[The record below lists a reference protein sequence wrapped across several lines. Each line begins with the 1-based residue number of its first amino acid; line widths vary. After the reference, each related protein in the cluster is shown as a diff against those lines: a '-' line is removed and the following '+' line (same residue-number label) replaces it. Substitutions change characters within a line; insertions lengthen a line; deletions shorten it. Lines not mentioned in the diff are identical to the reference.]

1 MTDPA
6 SLPVDAVVMNFS
18 VIASEVFLLVALCTI
33 MIVDLFQRDQER
45 KLTFMLTQISFVVLF
60 ALGVQDLGNAR
71 EIAYSGHWVVD
82 QFATVLKLAIY
93 VAAFISL
100 LYARSFIKE
109 RNLMRGEYYLL
120 TLFSVLG
127 MMIMVS
133 AGSLLIIYLGL
144 ELLSLSLYALVALQ
158 RDSKQASEAAV
169 KYFVMGGLASGFLL
183 YGISLVYGMT
193 GSILI
198 EDVAQHIA
206 SNEVDLIIK
215 FGLVFIVVGI
225 AFKFGAAPFHMW
237 LPDIYHGS
245 PSSITAYIASV
256 PKIAA
261 FGMAFRVLQEGFGG
275 NLEDWTPMIMIVAML
290 SVVLGNVIALVQTNL
305 KRMLS
310 YSAIA
315 HIGYFLLGVAV
326 VKDGDYS
333 ASMFYIIVYALMTLA
348 GFGIIIF
355 MSSNK
360 KDYQQVSDLRGMG
373 RYHPWYALMFTL
385 VMISM
390 AGIPPFIGF
399 WPKLEIFRLMVSNG
413 YVLQAVIAIAFSV
426 VGLVYYLKV
435 VKEMFF
441 AESTESPNVSSSRS
455 MKIALSINCLLLLI
469 FGLMP
474 DSIYQYC
481 LSAFPQLN

>member
-1 MTDPA
+1 MTDA
-6 SLPVDAVVMNFS
+6 MTSSTNFS
-18 VIASEVFLLVALCTI
+18 VISSEIFLLIAICVI
-33 MIVDLFQRDQER
+33 MIVDLFQRDKER
-45 KLTFMLTQISFVVLF
+45 KLTFILTELSLVTLF
-60 ALGVQDLGNAR
+60 ILGAQDLGIER
-71 EIAYSGHWVVD
+71 TISFSGHWVID
-82 QFATVLKLAIY
+82 QFAIVLKLAIY
-93 VAAFISL
+93 LASFVAL
-100 LYARSFIKE
+100 LYARPFISE

-120 TLFSVLG
+120 TLFSILG

-158 RDSKQASEAAV
+158 RDSNAASEAAV

-183 YGISLVYGMT
+183 YGISLVYGMS

-198 EDVAQHIA
+198 EDIA
-206 SNEVDLIIK
+206 LYLTQNDANLMIQ

-245 PSSITAYIASV
+245 PSSITAYISSV

-261 FGMAFRVLQEGFGG
+261 FGMAFRILDGGFS
-275 NLEDWTPMIMIVAML
+275 NASEHWAPMIMILAMM
-290 SVVLGNVIALVQTNL
+290 SVVLGNIIALVQTNL

-315 HIGYFLLGVAV
+315 HIGYFLLGVSVGTDEAF
-326 VKDGDYS
+326 S
-333 ASMFYIIVYALMTLA
+333 ASMFYIIVYAMMTLA

-355 MSSNK
+355 MSSDK
-360 KDYQQVSDLRGMG
+360 QDYQKISDLRGMG
-373 RYHPWYALMFTL
+373 RYHPWYALMFSI

-399 WPKLEIFRLMVSNG
+399 WPKLEIFRILVANDHI
-413 YVLQAVIAIAFSV
+413 LAAVVAIAFSV

-435 VKEMFF
+435 IKEMFF
-441 AESTESPNVSSSRS
+441 AESDESPKVSESRS
-455 MKIALSINCLLLLI
+455 LKIALSVNCLLLLV
-469 FGLMP
+469 FGFMP

-481 LSAFPQLN
+481 ISAFASLS

>member
-1 MTDPA
+1 MNDVIGSTFE
-6 SLPVDAVVMNFS
+6 SSVNFS
-18 VIASEVFLLVALCTI
+18 AISSEIFLLVAICII

-45 KLTFMLTQISFVVLF
+45 KLTFTLTQLSLVTLFV
-60 ALGVQDLGNAR
+60 LGTQDLGIVRTVAF
-71 EIAYSGHWVVD
+71 SGHWVID
-82 QFATVLKLAIY
+82 QFAVVLKLAIY
-93 VAAFISL
+93 LASFVAL
-100 LYARSFIKE
+100 LYARPFIRE

-120 TLFSVLG
+120 TLFSILG

-158 RDSKQASEAAV
+158 RDSNAASEAAV

-183 YGISLVYGMT
+183 YGISLVYGMS

-198 EDVAQHIA
+198 EDIA
-206 SNEVDLIIK
+206 IYLTNNDANLMIQ

-237 LPDIYHGS
+237 LPDVYHGS
-245 PSSITAYIASV
+245 PSSITAYISSV

-261 FGMAFRVLQEGFGG
+261 FGMAFRILDGSFSSASEHWG
-275 NLEDWTPMIMIVAML
+275 PMIMILAMM
-290 SVVLGNVIALVQTNL
+290 SVILGNIVALVQTNL

-315 HIGYFLLGVAV
+315 HIGYFLLGVSVGTDEAF
-326 VKDGDYS
+326 S
-333 ASMFYIIVYALMTLA
+333 ASMFYIIVYAMMTLA

-355 MSSNK
+355 MSSDK
-360 KDYQQVSDLRGMG
+360 EDYQEISDLRGMG
-373 RYHPWYALMFTL
+373 RYHPWYALMFSL

-399 WPKLEIFRLMVSNG
+399 WPKLEIFR
-413 YVLQAVIAIAFSV
+413 I
-426 VGLVYYLKV
+426 LV
-435 VKEMFF
+435 
-441 AESTESPNVSSSRS
+441 TNDH
-455 MKIALSINCLLLLI
+455 I
-469 FGLMP
+469 FGSCRDCFFRCRPSLLFK
-474 DSIYQYC
+474 SRQRNVFC
-481 LSAFPQLN
+481 